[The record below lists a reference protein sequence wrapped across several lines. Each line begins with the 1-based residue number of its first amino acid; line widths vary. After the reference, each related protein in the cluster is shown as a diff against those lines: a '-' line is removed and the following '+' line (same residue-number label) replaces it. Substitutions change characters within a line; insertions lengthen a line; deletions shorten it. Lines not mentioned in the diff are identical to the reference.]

1 MQLTEYMWQL
11 LLYYIVVGFVM
22 NLTAVLM
29 IAQDYDVRV
38 DILQFIIV
46 VVLWPISL
54 YKLIKGAFEK

>member
-29 IAQDYDVRV
+29 IAQDYNVRV

-54 YKLIKGAFEK
+54 YKLIQGAFHE

>member
-1 MQLTEYMWQL
+1 MWQL